1 MYSED
6 KEGQPQSALSRL
18 KPGSRDFKRAV
29 QVSELLTN
37 ILLTKQNQKEKSKSL
52 TVSDMIDMTLNIEE
66 QLRKRLRKLF
76 GSTKTLF
83 EARKHA
89 RQAGMELKQ
98 WIGRF

>member
-1 MYSED
+1 
-6 KEGQPQSALSRL
+6 
-18 KPGSRDFKRAV
+18 
-29 QVSELLTN
+29 
-37 ILLTKQNQKEKSKSL
+37 
-52 TVSDMIDMTLNIEE
+52 MIDMTLNIEE